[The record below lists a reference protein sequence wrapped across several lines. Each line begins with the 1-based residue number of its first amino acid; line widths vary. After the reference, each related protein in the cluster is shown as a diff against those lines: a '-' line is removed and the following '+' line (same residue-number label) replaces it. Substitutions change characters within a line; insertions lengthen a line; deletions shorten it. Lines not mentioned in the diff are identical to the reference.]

1 MEFVYN
7 FAAGPTSLP
16 KEVMADII
24 KELSRIDGNS
34 AMELSPTQPRF
45 DEIYKETEALVRD
58 YLQVPDNYRVF
69 FMHGTRANQYAA
81 IPLNLL
87 GEGGKADY
95 IISGQSSMRAS
106 NEAKKY
112 CDVAVAASSAGA
124 SFSFVPATTKASFRS
139 DASYVHICYSNAYHG
154 TQFPY
159 IPDTGDI
166 PLIADMTPCLG
177 LENIDISSFGMVYAG
192 TQDNLGISGMTI
204 VIIREDLIKE
214 PSPMTPAVLNYSSID
229 NLMLSR
235 NVPAIWNVYVTGLMI
250 KYLKSQGGLAEM
262 ARRAAARAAILY
274 DYLDHQNYYIVP
286 VDKGS
291 RSNCSVVF
299 RTADPKLDKQFITEA
314 AQAGLKNLRGHRN
327 MGGMR
332 ACMFNAMPHQGAE
345 QLVHFMK
352 QFATNNPIVES

>member
-16 KEVMADII
+16 KEVMAEIAR
-24 KELSRIDGNS
+24 ELARMDGAS
-34 AMELSPTQPRF
+34 VMELSPNHPRF
-45 DEIYKETEALVRD
+45 EEIYQETESLVRD
-58 YLQVPDNYRVF
+58 YLHVPDNYRIF
-69 FMHGTRANQYAA
+69 FMHGTRSNQYAA
-81 IPLNLL
+81 VPLNLL

-112 CDVAVAASSAGA
+112 GDIAIAASSAGA
-124 SFSFVPATTKASFRS
+124 SFTFVPATTKASFRG

-159 IPDTGDI
+159 IPDTGDV
-166 PLIADMTPCLG
+166 PLVADMTPCLG
-177 LENIDISSFGMVYAG
+177 LENIDISAFGMVYAG

-204 VIIREDLIKE
+204 VIIREDLIRE
-214 PSPMTPAVLNYSSID
+214 PSPLTPAVLNYSSID
-229 NLMLSR
+229 NWMLSR
-235 NVPAIWNVYVTGLMI
+235 NVPSLWNVYVTGLVV
-250 KYLKSQGGLAEM
+250 KYLKAQGGLQEM
-262 ARRAAARAAILY
+262 ARRAAARASLLY
-274 DYLDHQNYYIVP
+274 DYLDHQSYYIVP

-299 RTADPKLDKQFITEA
+299 RTEDAALDRRFITEA

-332 ACMFNAMPHQGAE
+332 ACMFNAMSHQGAE
-345 QLVHFMK
+345 QLVNFMK
-352 QFATNNPIVES
+352 QFATNNPLTQN